1 MSREAR
7 LEVHTPRKRITLMST
22 NGSDERSSVRTQKAS
37 TPADVAMRPQKR
49 IDPQPQ
55 FCPSLTASKRPPRP
69 SESSSAA
76 YQLTRPGLRTGDSG
90 TIAQVAMK
98 AAPSVSNGI
107 QNNQ

>member
-7 LEVHTPRKRITLMST
+7 LVVHTPRKRITLMST

-37 TPADVAMRPQKR
+37 MPADAAMSPQKR
-49 IDPQPQ
+49 VDPQPQ
-55 FCPSLTASKRPPRP
+55 LCPSLTASKSPPKP

-76 YQLTRPGLRTGDSG
+76 YQLTRPRLGTGDSG
-90 TIAQVAMK
+90 TIAQVAIK
-98 AAPSVSNGI
+98 AAPSVTNGI

>member
-7 LEVHTPRKRITLMST
+7 LVVHTPRKRITLMST
-22 NGSDERSSVRTQKAS
+22 NGTDERSSVRTQKAS
-37 TPADVAMRPQKR
+37 RPAEAAMRPQKR
-49 IDPQPQ
+49 TDTQPQ
-55 FCPSLTASKRPPRP
+55 LCPSLTASKRPPNP

-90 TIAQVAMK
+90 TIVQVATK
-98 AAPSVSNGI
+98 AAPSVSSGI